1 MRAHSEKLGT
11 SPSASRCSSALASG
25 SGQSMDTIFL
35 AAAILGGL
43 ILTASF
49 ILTLLQDR

>member
-1 MRAHSEKLGT
+1 
-11 SPSASRCSSALASG
+11 
-25 SGQSMDTIFL
+25 MDTIFF

-43 ILTASF
+43 VLTASF